1 MMIMVPEFL
10 DRIMFDAAVEKAGKK
25 LGAPPESLRLEP
37 YEEGAALQILHVGSY
52 DNEGQVLAKLH
63 KEVMPSHS
71 LTFGG
76 PHHEI
81 YLSDPR
87 KTAPA
92 KLRTILRQPTRPV
105 SKA

>member
-1 MMIMVPEFL
+1 M
-10 DRIMFDAAVEKAGKK
+10 RDAAIAVRAGKILYAGPHDK
-25 LGAPPESLRLEP
+25 LPFRLEP
-37 YEEGAALQILHVGSY
+37 YGEGAALQILHVGSY
-52 DNEGQVLAKLH
+52 DDEGPVLAKLH
-63 KEVMPSHS
+63 KEVMPSQG

-105 SKA
+105 SKV